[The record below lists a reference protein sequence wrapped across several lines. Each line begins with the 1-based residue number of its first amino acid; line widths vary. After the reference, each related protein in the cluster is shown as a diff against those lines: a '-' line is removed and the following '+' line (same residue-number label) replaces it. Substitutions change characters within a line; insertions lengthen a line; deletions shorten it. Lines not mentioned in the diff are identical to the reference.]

1 MNSERR
7 QELMKETKFVLKEKY
22 QAFCLACPKFDYDFG
37 CCKRITDDTVSR
49 CILELAIMEDMKNKG
64 DNE

>member
-1 MNSERR
+1 
-7 QELMKETKFVLKEKY
+7 MKETKFVLKEKY

-49 CILELAIMEDMKNKG
+49 CILELAIIEDMKNKG